1 MKILYKILHFFILIT
16 CLILQI
22 SFAEHIKLFYVNF
35 DLIMVAV
42 VCISLVDGMLY
53 GIFYGFF
60 VGLLLDLLVGN
71 IVGISAFVYSIGG
84 FIASRL
90 MEVGFRR
97 KNLSFIFI
105 IFLIT
110 EISLIVAGMIRYLF
124 NFNLDILD
132 LGVELLIKPVFN
144 IIVFFIIFPFIRVG
158 SEGVKEFGF

>member
-1 MKILYKILHFFILIT
+1 MKTLYKILHFFILIT

-60 VGLLLDLLVGN
+60 IGLLLDLLVGN
-71 IVGISAFVYSIGG
+71 IVGISAFIYSIGG

-90 MEVGFRR
+90 TEVGFRR
-97 KNLSFIFI
+97 KILSFIFI

-110 EISLIVAGMIRYLF
+110 EISLIVAGTIRYLF

-132 LGVELLIKPVFN
+132 LGVELLIMPVFN
-144 IIVFFIIFPFIRVG
+144 IIVFFVIFPFIKVG